1 MSKKQLD
8 ENLFYEFKLKKK
20 TTSSKNTQSQAIKI
34 FNQFL
39 LYYIS
44 INQRRKS
51 SFPTLNINNIE
62 LKESRDKKT
71 FYYFITTKP
80 YINHPFTIYC
90 DYKSNIINIIIPIG
104 REIGQ
109 YNLNKINKQ
118 LKKLSIEKLKGLR
131 ELIKFTIKL
140 RKINFLNQKNPENQF
155 FNCLNLVNCNSKIRK
170 INKNYKQDRKIFE
183 RIEKIYRDEYAN
195 VIKHIKTYFDYL
207 KDNQFNEAKKYLK
220 NIKNIYIKDK
230 DIVGHLAILIDIYKL
245 KNNIKELI

>member
-1 MSKKQLD
+1 MSKKQLG
-8 ENLFYEFKLKKK
+8 ENLFYEFKLKNK
-20 TTSSKNTQSQAIKI
+20 TTSSKNTRSYAIKI

-80 YINHPFTIYC
+80 YTNHPFTIYC
-90 DYKSNIINIIIPIG
+90 NYKSNIINIIIPIG

-118 LKKLSIEKLKGLR
+118 LKKIPIEKLKALR

-140 RKINFLNQKNPENQF
+140 RKINFLNQKNPDNQF
-155 FNCLNLVNCNSKIRK
+155 FNCSNLVNCNSKIRK
-170 INKNYKQDRKIFE
+170 INKEYKQNMQIFE
-183 RIEKIYRDEYAN
+183 KIEKIYKDEYAN
-195 VIKHIKTYFDYL
+195 VIKHIKTYFD
-207 KDNQFNEAKKYLK
+207 
-220 NIKNIYIKDK
+220 
-230 DIVGHLAILIDIYKL
+230 
-245 KNNIKELI
+245 